1 MFRASKVVRYTRFSC
16 FLSILLIFQMLRV
29 ESRFRLVGT
38 GKKRLLRMNQ
48 KLDRR
53 LETRLQGLL
62 ERAGP
67 DL

>member
-1 MFRASKVVRYTRFSC
+1 
-16 FLSILLIFQMLRV
+16 MLCV

-38 GKKRLLRMNQ
+38 EKKRLLRMNQ

-62 ERAGP
+62 ERARP